1 MRLDEASGRSAAG
14 QLWDRVFVPGAWLL
28 AKFSDLD
35 RSRWPILW
43 VIGLFCV
50 QAVPAT
56 IIRASNLEEGR
67 IIAMAR
73 GAVEDGHWL
82 TPFIYGERF
91 AERPVLLS
99 WLAAFFGEPTGGVT
113 LWSLRIPHLC
123 FFLAGALLIYSLLR
137 SMTGKSAAI
146 FGALCWI
153 SMPVVAPKFINAE
166 PDIVLSVLLFSAFC
180 IWWHGTRDKGVTP
193 GRWLCISVLIALA
206 GLTKGPQEVA
216 YFTLGVGAYI
226 LLRQRDQIPGF
237 IAAHIG
243 AGLVIGGW
251 YGLVYQPGDAD
262 TWKAHSRL
270 TQTTDGLT
278 TVLGHLDFAKS
289 LAIEFLPGSILIGP
303 AIMIAVDKWRDRRRD
318 TRDDLLLAAVLY
330 SVACTLVLLF
340 WPGKVAAR
348 YAMPGTMT
356 LAVICG
362 LMFENWRHS
371 RPRVIAPALAVTCMI
386 FGGLLFRGWIV
397 MPVAPHLFQESR
409 LAGQAIDAALKR
421 DPKPLYVA
429 GGDSTDLNM
438 LVYVQGPISAIA
450 LNELAELNVPAIAV
464 LRPEHQRA
472 LLQTRPELRLIEKN
486 SVVSGKTRYNI
497 IKIIPSG

>member
-1 MRLDEASGRSAAG
+1 MRLDEASRRSTAGR
-14 QLWDRVFVPGAWLL
+14 LWDMVFVPGEWLL
-28 AKFSDLD
+28 AKFSGLD
-35 RSRWPILW
+35 RSRWPVLW
-43 VIGLFCV
+43 VIGLFGA

-73 GAVEDGHWL
+73 GAIEDGHWL

-99 WLAAFFGEPTGGVT
+99 WIAAFFGEATGSVT

-166 PDIVLSVLLFSAFC
+166 PDIVLSVLLFGAFC
-180 IWWHGTRDKGVTP
+180 IWWQGTRANNVASW
-193 GRWLCISVLIALA
+193 RWLGIGVLIALA

-226 LLRQRDQIPGF
+226 LLKQRDQIPAF

-243 AGLVIGGW
+243 AGLIIGGW
-251 YGLVYQPGDAD
+251 YGLVYQPGDIDA
-262 TWKAHSRL
+262 WKAHSRL
-270 TQTTDGLT
+270 TQTTAGMAT
-278 TVLGHLDFAKS
+278 ILGHVDFVKS
-289 LAIEFLPGSILIGP
+289 LAVEFLPGSILIGP
-303 AIMIAVDKWRDRRRD
+303 AIMIAARRWRDN
-318 TRDDLLLAAVLY
+318 TRHDLLLAAVLY

-362 LMFENWRHS
+362 LMFEDRRHS
-371 RPRVIAPALAVTCMI
+371 HPRVIVSALVVTCMI
-386 FGGLLFRGWIV
+386 FGGLLVRGWIV
-397 MPVAPHLFQESR
+397 MPIAPHLFQESR
-409 LAGQAIDAALKR
+409 LAGRAIAAALR
-421 DPKPLYVA
+421 ERPGPLYVA
-429 GGDSTDLNM
+429 RGDSTDHNM
-438 LVYVQGPISAIA
+438 LVYVKEPVSAVGLDDLA
-450 LNELAELNVPAIAV
+450 KLNTSTIAV

-472 LLQTRPELRLIEKN
+472 VLQMRPELQFVEKGN
-486 SVVSGKTRYNI
+486 VVSGKTHYDI
-497 IKIIPSG
+497 VEIIPPE